1 MRATARLL
9 PLAPP
14 ALLALILTAPVAAG
28 ISGALAPAFGLP
40 DAPGLQEWRR
50 LLDQPGLATSIRLSL
65 VTGLVSTL
73 AALTLSTLIVA
84 ALHGTAAFA
93 LLRRGLAPLLSV
105 PHAAAAL
112 GLAFLIAPSGWIAR
126 ALSPW
131 ATGWTEPPDL
141 LILNDPGGWALT
153 LGLVA
158 KELPFLLLM
167 TLAALPQTDAAR
179 QMAVAAS
186 LGHSR
191 STGFLLAV
199 WPALAR
205 QLRLPVAAV
214 LAYGMTVVDMALILG
229 PTLPPTLAV
238 RITQWITAPDL
249 ADRGLAA
256 AAALL
261 QLALVLAA
269 LALWHLAGR
278 AARALTRTLATSGW
292 RGRTADRVLR
302 PLAATLGAAAA
313 LSLAAGLAGLALWS
327 FAGPWSF
334 PAALP
339 ASLTLATWAQNGA
352 SLAARTGT
360 TLALAL
366 VSAAAALALVV
377 AALEALSR
385 RGTLPGPRLVALI
398 WLPLV
403 VPQVAFLPGLQVFT
417 LAAGTEGT
425 LLAVAAAHLVFV
437 LPYVWLSL
445 APAWAAWNPR
455 IALAAAAL
463 GAPPSRILW
472 RLRLPMLLR
481 PMLTAFAVGLA
492 VSIGQ
497 YLPTLLIGG
506 GRVET
511 LTTEAVALA
520 SGGNRRVA
528 GAAAIAQT
536 ILPMAGFWLAL
547 ALPALAFRHRRG
559 MGEAP

>member
-1 MRATARLL
+1 MRAEARLL
-9 PLAPP
+9 ALAPP
-14 ALLALILTAPVAAG
+14 LLALVLIAPVAAG
-28 ISGALAPAFGLP
+28 LAGALAPAFGLP
-40 DAPGLQEWRR
+40 QAPGLQEWQR
-50 LLDQPGLATSIRLSL
+50 LFAQPGLSASIRLSL

-73 AALTLSTLIVA
+73 AALALSTLIVA

-112 GLAFLIAPSGWIAR
+112 GLAFLVAPSGWFAR

-131 ATGWTEPPDL
+131 ATGWTAPPDL
-141 LILNDPGGWALT
+141 LILNDPNGWALT
-153 LGLVA
+153 LGLVT

-167 TLAALPQTDAAR
+167 TLAALPQSDADR
-179 QMAVAAS
+179 RSAVARS

-191 STGFLLAV
+191 STGFLFAV
-199 WPALAR
+199 WPALHR

-214 LAYGMTVVDMALILG
+214 LAYGMTTVDMAIILG

-238 RITQWITAPDL
+238 RITQWMTAPDL
-249 ADRGLAA
+249 AGRGIAA

-269 LALWHLAGR
+269 LALWQAGGALLGHLSR
-278 AARALTRTLATSGW
+278 RLAASGW
-292 RGRTADRVLR
+292 RGQAADRLLR
-302 PLAATLGAAAA
+302 PLAATLGTLAAT
-313 LSLAAGLAGLALWS
+313 SLTAGLAGLALWS
-327 FAGPWSF
+327 FAGPWQF
-334 PAALP
+334 PASLP
-339 ASLTLATWAQNGA
+339 ESLTLATWMQDGAGLAQ
-352 SLAARTGT
+352 RTGT

-366 VSAAAALALVV
+366 ASATLSLALVV
-377 AALEALSR
+377 AALEAQHRSGIPAGR
-385 RGTLPGPRLVALI
+385 RFLALI
-398 WLPLV
+398 WLPLI
-403 VPQVAFLPGLQVFT
+403 VPQVAFLPGLQIFT
-417 LAAGTEGT
+417 LRAGTEGT
-425 LLAVAAAHLVFV
+425 LPAVTATHLVFV

-455 IALAAAAL
+455 IGLAGAAL
-463 GAPPSRILW
+463 GAPPARILW

-481 PMLTAFAVGLA
+481 ALLTAFAVGLA

-520 SGGNRRVA
+520 SGANRRIA
-528 GAAAIAQT
+528 GAAALAQT
-536 ILPMAGFWLAL
+536 LLPMAGFWLAL
-547 ALPALAFRHRRG
+547 ALPALVFRHRRG
-559 MGEAP
+559 MGEAE